1 MLRGT
6 TRSGSSVPR
15 RIPERNE
22 NMETLE
28 THSSA
33 ASTAALW
40 QPETGGSPG
49 AHCVTCGMH
58 SVQHSYV
65 VGYYS
70 ARKRDAVKA
79 P

>member
-28 THSSA
+28 SHSSA

-40 QPETGGSPG
+40 QPETVERTVCSTVMWWDIIQPEK
-49 AHCVTCGMH
+49 GML
-58 SVQHSYV
+58 
-65 VGYYS
+65 
-70 ARKRDAVKA
+70 
-79 P
+79 